1 MSRAGS
7 RISWWN
13 EALETGC
20 LNIAHRGARAYEP
33 ENTMPAFELA
43 QRLGAHML
51 ELDVHLTADGQ
62 VVVHHDDDVLR
73 CTDAAGRFPG
83 RESYFISDFSLAE
96 LRELDAG
103 SWFADGA
110 SAVRI
115 PSLDEVLEVV
125 AADSTF
131 VNIELKMIPRMYREL
146 VPRVLECVDRARAR
160 HLVLVTSFDHR
171 ALLDVRARTKE
182 IATGVLSSEPL
193 VDPVEYLASLDADA
207 YHPSC
212 DALGVYAADGTLDV
226 ATIDALR
233 AADKQIN
240 VWTCNEPD
248 SMQRLVEAGVTG
260 IITDYPD
267 RLRTVLIESSR
278 FDPE

>member
-13 EALETGC
+13 EALEAEC

-33 ENTMPAFELA
+33 ENTLPAFALA
-43 QRLGAHML
+43 PKLGAHVL
-51 ELDVHLTADGQ
+51 ELDVHLTADGH

-73 CTDAAGRFPG
+73 CTDAADRFPG
-83 RESYFISDFSLAE
+83 RDSYFISDFSLAE
-96 LRELDAG
+96 LRELDGG

-110 SAVRI
+110 RAVRI
-115 PSLDEVLEVV
+115 PTLDEVLEL
-125 AADSTF
+125 AEADSTF

-146 VPRVLECVDRARAR
+146 APRVLECVDRARAR
-160 HLVLVTSFDHR
+160 RLVLVTSFDHR
-171 ALLDVRARTKE
+171 ALMDVRARNEE
-182 IATGVLSSEPL
+182 IATGVLSSDGL
-193 VDPVEYLASLDADA
+193 ADPVRYLALLDADA

-212 DALGVYAADGTLDV
+212 DAMGVYAADGKLDV
-226 ATIDALR
+226 AAIEALR

-248 SMQRLVEAGVTG
+248 SMQRLVAAGVTG

-267 RLRTVLIESSR
+267 RLRRVLLESSPS
-278 FDPE
+278 DPE